1 MEGVGALPCRTPEL
15 RIASRQGIQYNFPM
29 GLLNLL
35 ARSLSP
41 EREMVRI
48 EREIDL
54 ARERAQTDP
63 ENAEIWR
70 QLGDLYLK
78 IGLVGSAS
86 QAYQDAVNLY
96 LQRNAQ
102 GKALEIFRK
111 LVFFNFFDLPKF
123 ERIFLDQGLRDQVIA
138 RYRAVAAQI
147 RTTDASYAQDIFR
160 RILSIDPLHEEARRV
175 LGVRGQAAP
184 APQELPV
191 VFRIPETKLLA
202 CASPPAMLANEAAET
217 AAEAPPA
224 PLAEIPVQSSGG
236 ADPNID
242 QLIRESMQQQREM
255 LELMES
261 LLKKAAESAA
271 AAGGSQNHS

>member
-1 MEGVGALPCRTPEL
+1 
-15 RIASRQGIQYNFPM
+15 M